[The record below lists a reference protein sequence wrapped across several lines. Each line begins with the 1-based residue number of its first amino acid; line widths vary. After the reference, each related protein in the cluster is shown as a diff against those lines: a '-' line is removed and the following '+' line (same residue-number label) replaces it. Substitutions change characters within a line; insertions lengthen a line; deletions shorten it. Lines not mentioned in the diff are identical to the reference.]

1 MRYRTL
7 VAVATIIGVQALGV
21 SAPARAQESDDNALE
36 NLLNGIAKSLEA
48 SQDDKA
54 IKKAFDE
61 VLDREP
67 SDRELRRYR
76 VMMDEEHWTERD
88 VRDDLRERSDYRR
101 HSEHAH
107 EDPDRVVRR
116 AYEDI
121 LHREPD
127 AQGLRLY
134 RSRMIDDDWTEQDV
148 REALRQSPEHASRSR
163 ESADKII
170 RRAYEDVL
178 GREPDG
184 NGLASY
190 RSKVMDQGW
199 DEHDVREALKRS
211 PEYRQKS
218 QISRPQAEAIVRRAY
233 LSTLGREPDS
243 GSGGYVNRILK
254 DHWSEQDVAR
264 ELRNSDE
271 YRNKHR

>member
-21 SAPARAQESDDNALE
+21 SAPARAQESDDNALA

-67 SDRELRRYR
+67 SERELRRYR

-101 HSEHAH
+101 HSEHAY

-134 RSRMIDDDWTEQDV
+134 RSRMIDDDWTEQEV

-243 GSGGYVNRILK
+243 GSGGYVNRVLK
-254 DHWSEQDVAR
+254 HHWSEQDVAR

>member
-21 SAPARAQESDDNALE
+21 SAPARAQESDDNALA

-101 HSEHAH
+101 HSEHAY

-134 RSRMIDDDWTEQDV
+134 RSRMIDDDWTEQEV

-178 GREPDG
+178 GRGPDG

-218 QISRPQAEAIVRRAY
+218 QISRPQAVEIVRRAY
-233 LSTLGREPDS
+233 LSTLGREPDAS
-243 GSGGYVNRILK
+243 SGGYVNRVLK

>member
-21 SAPARAQESDDNALE
+21 SAPARAQESDDNALA

-101 HSEHAH
+101 HSEHAY

-134 RSRMIDDDWTEQDV
+134 RSRMIDDDWTEQEV

-178 GREPDG
+178 GRGPDG

-218 QISRPQAEAIVRRAY
+218 QISRPQAVEIVRRAY
-233 LSTLGREPDS
+233 LSTLGREPDAS
-243 GSGGYVNRILK
+243 SGGYVNRVLK

-271 YRNKHR
+271 FRNKHR

>member
-21 SAPARAQESDDNALE
+21 SAPARAQESDDNALA

-67 SDRELRRYR
+67 SERELRRYR

-101 HSEHAH
+101 HSEHAY

-134 RSRMIDDDWTEQDV
+134 RSRMIDDDWTEQEV

-218 QISRPQAEAIVRRAY
+218 QISRPQAVEIVRRAY
-233 LSTLGREPDS
+233 LSTLGREPDAS
-243 GSGGYVNRILK
+243 SGGYVNRVLK

-271 YRNKHR
+271 FRNKHR

>member
-21 SAPARAQESDDNALE
+21 SAPARAQESDDNALA

-101 HSEHAH
+101 HSEHAY

-148 REALRQSPEHASRSR
+148 REALRKSPEHSKTSQK
-163 ESADKII
+163 SAEKIV

-178 GREPDG
+178 HREPDY
-184 NGLASY
+184 NGLHSY
-190 RSKVMDQGW
+190 TNKVLNQGW
-199 DEHDVREALKRS
+199 DEHDVREALRRS
-211 PEYRQKS
+211 PESRQKS
-218 QISRPQAEAIVRRAY
+218 QVTQQEA
-233 LSTLGREPDS
+233 
-243 GSGGYVNRILK
+243 
-254 DHWSEQDVAR
+254 
-264 ELRNSDE
+264 
-271 YRNKHR
+271 

>member
-21 SAPARAQESDDNALE
+21 SAPARAQESDDNALA

-134 RSRMIDDDWTEQDV
+134 RSRMIDDDWTEQEV

-233 LSTLGREPDS
+233 LSTLAREPDA
-243 GSGGYVNRILK
+243 GSGGYVNRVLK